1 MASGQ
6 RFWAAVLCQPSS
18 DFQESSKGK
27 IFRKGYVFWSYQTL
41 RMIALEQKL
50 RGGQVVAANQF

>member
-1 MASGQ
+1 MVASGQ

-27 IFRKGYVFWSYQTL
+27 ILRKKYVTYHMFFDLT
-41 RMIALEQKL
+41 RHLE
-50 RGGQVVAANQF
+50 